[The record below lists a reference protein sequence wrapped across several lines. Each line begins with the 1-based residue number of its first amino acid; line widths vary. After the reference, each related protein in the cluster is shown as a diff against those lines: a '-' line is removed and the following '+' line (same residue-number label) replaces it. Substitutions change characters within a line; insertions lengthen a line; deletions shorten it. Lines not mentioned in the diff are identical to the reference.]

1 VSKARLVITAVVVE
15 GRSQSEVAR
24 EYGVSQGW
32 ISRLVAR
39 YRLEGEDAFQPR
51 SRRPRTSPTRLPQPT
66 IDLIV
71 KLRNDLLSK
80 GLDHGP
86 HTIAWHLQHH
96 HGLTVSVNSIHRH
109 LRAAGL
115 VTPTPQRR
123 PKSSYIRFAAEQ
135 PNERWQADFTH
146 WRLADGTHVEI
157 LDWIDDHA
165 RYALSVTAHRRV
177 TGPIVLAEFRK
188 TVAAHGVPA
197 STLTDNG
204 MVFTTRLA
212 GGKGGRNGFEN
223 ELHRLGVTQ
232 INSTPNHPT
241 TCGKIERFHQT
252 LKKWLT
258 GQPRAAT
265 LAELQTQLNAFVE
278 AYNHDRPHRSL
289 PHQATPATA
298 YTARPKADPAN
309 RTDTH
314 NRVRRDRIDQAGVI
328 TLRVAGRLH
337 HIGVGRTYTGTRVLV
352 LIQDLRIR
360 IIHAATGELLRELT
374 LNPARTT
381 NPRAHQ
387 KAPHGKSSEPNAGS
401 ELFRCLETSH
411 SAPGRIRTCDTGF
424 RRAVLYPLSY
434 EG

>member
-39 YRLEGEDAFQPR
+39 YRLEGEEAFQPR
-51 SRRPRTSPTRLPQPT
+51 SRRPHTSPIRLPQPT

-71 KLRNDLLSK
+71 TLRNDLLSK

-146 WRLADGTHVEI
+146 WWLADGTHVEI

-177 TGPIVLAEFRK
+177 TGSIVLAEFRRI
-188 TVAAHGVPA
+188 VAAHGVPA

-241 TCGKIERFHQT
+241 TCGKVERFHQT

-265 LAELQTQLNAFVE
+265 LAELQTQLDAFVE
-278 AYNHDRPHRSL
+278 AYNHERPHRSL
-289 PHQATPATA
+289 PQQATPATA

-374 LNPARTT
+374 LNPRNDYQPTG
-381 NPRAHQ
+381 
-387 KAPHGKSSEPNAGS
+387 APKGPKRKKSQ
-401 ELFRCLETSH
+401 T
-411 SAPGRIRTCDTGF
+411 
-424 RRAVLYPLSY
+424 
-434 EG
+434 

>member
-39 YRLEGEDAFQPR
+39 YRLEGEDAFEPR
-51 SRRPRTSPTRLPQPT
+51 SRRPHTSPTRLPQPT
-66 IDLIV
+66 IELIV
-71 KLRNDLLSK
+71 TLRNDLLSK

-86 HTIAWHLQHH
+86 HTIAWHLRHH
-96 HGLTVSVNSIHRH
+96 HGVTVSVNSIHRH

-146 WRLADGTHVEI
+146 WWLADGTHVEI

-241 TCGKIERFHQT
+241 TCGKVERFHQT
-252 LKKWLT
+252 LKKWLAH
-258 GQPRAAT
+258 QPRAAT
-265 LAELQTQLNAFVE
+265 LAELQTQLNTFVE
-278 AYNHDRPHRSL
+278 AYNHERPHRSL

-314 NRVRRDRIDQAGVI
+314 TRVRRDRIDQAGVI

-374 LNPARTT
+374 LHPTKDYQPTGAPKGPKPKKFRT
-381 NPRAHQ
+381 
-387 KAPHGKSSEPNAGS
+387 
-401 ELFRCLETSH
+401 
-411 SAPGRIRTCDTGF
+411 
-424 RRAVLYPLSY
+424 
-434 EG
+434 

>member
-1 VSKARLVITAVVVE
+1 VSKARLVITAVVIE

-24 EYGVSQGW
+24 AYGVSQSW
-32 ISRLVAR
+32 ISRLIAR
-39 YRLEGEDAFQPR
+39 YRLEGEVAFAPR
-51 SRRPRTSPTRLPQPT
+51 SRRPHTSPHRLPQNT
-66 IDLIV
+66 IELIIELRE
-71 KLRNDLLSK
+71 KLASK

-96 HGLTVSVNSIHRH
+96 HGLVVSVNSIHRH
-109 LRAAGL
+109 LRAGGYID
-115 VTPTPQRR
+115 PQPHKR

-146 WRLADGTHVEI
+146 WWLADHTHVEI
-157 LDWIDDHA
+157 LNWIDDHA
-165 RYALSVTAHRRV
+165 RYALSATAHRRV

-204 MVFTTRLA
+204 MVFTTRFS
-212 GGKGGRNGFEN
+212 GGKGGRNSFEH
-223 ELHRLGVTQ
+223 ELHRLGITQ

-258 GQPRAAT
+258 SQPRAAT
-265 LAELQTQLNAFVE
+265 LAELQTQLNTFLE
-278 AYNHDRPHRSL
+278 AYNHQRPHRSL
-289 PHQATPATA
+289 PHHATPATA
-298 YTARPKADPAN
+298 YTARPKADPAT

-352 LIQDLRIR
+352 LIQDLHIR

-374 LNPARTT
+374 LNPRNDYQPTGAPKGPKRKKFRT
-381 NPRAHQ
+381 
-387 KAPHGKSSEPNAGS
+387 
-401 ELFRCLETSH
+401 
-411 SAPGRIRTCDTGF
+411 
-424 RRAVLYPLSY
+424 
-434 EG
+434 